1 LFGASYHFY
10 QTCDGD
16 VDFVFRKM
24 FIISRLFRL
33 LNEAFGGRV
42 ECMSAFSGAWLFAKA
57 NIGENWQ
64 PTLSWG
70 LGE

>member
-10 QTCDGD
+10 QTYDGG
-16 VDFVFRKM
+16 VDFDFCKM
-24 FIISRLFRL
+24 LKMSRLFRL

-42 ECMSAFSGAWLFAKA
+42 EGMSAFSGSWLFAKA
-57 NIGENWQ
+57 NISGNQ
-64 PTLSWG
+64 RPTLGWG